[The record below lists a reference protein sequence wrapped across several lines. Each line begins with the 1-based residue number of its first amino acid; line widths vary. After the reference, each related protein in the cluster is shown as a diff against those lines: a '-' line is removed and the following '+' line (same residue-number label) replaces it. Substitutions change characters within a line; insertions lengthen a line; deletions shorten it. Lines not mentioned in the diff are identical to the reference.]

1 MSAPATLVSVALV
14 HWVAMAS
21 PGPNVLLVAQT
32 AMSRSRR
39 EALAAA
45 AGVATGAFLL
55 SAAAAVGL
63 GLLVESAAW
72 IRPALQLAGAAYL
85 IYLGV
90 QTWLSADRPAEPP
103 GSAPPAPLG
112 RHFRRGLFTNLSN
125 PKALV
130 FFGSVI
136 APTLDVGNAGWVGV
150 AAVGVITVDALVW
163 HALLAVGFARP
174 AVQRS
179 YHSAK
184 RLIDRVVGGLLA
196 LIGVRLAWTA

>member
-1 MSAPATLVSVALV
+1 MSAPATLVSVAVV
-14 HWVAMAS
+14 HWIAMAS

-39 EALAAA
+39 DALAAA
-45 AGVATGAFLL
+45 AGIATGAFLL
-55 SAAAAVGL
+55 SAAAALGL
-63 GLLVESAAW
+63 GLVVESATW
-72 IRPALQLAGAAYL
+72 VRPLLQLAGGAYL

-90 QTWLSADRPAEPP
+90 QTWRSADRAGKLEEAPP
-103 GSAPPAPLG
+103 GPLG
-112 RHFRRGLFTNLSN
+112 RQYRRGLFTNLSN

-136 APTLDVGNAGWVGV
+136 APTLDVANSGWVGL

-174 AVQRS
+174 AVQRR
-179 YHSAK
+179 YLSAK
-184 RLIDRVVGGLLA
+184 RVVDRVVGGLLA
-196 LIGVRLAWTA
+196 LIGARLAWTA

>member
-1 MSAPATLVSVALV
+1 
-14 HWVAMAS
+14 MAS

-39 EALAAA
+39 EALATA
-45 AGVATGAFLL
+45 AGIATGALLL
-55 SAAAAVGL
+55 SAAAALGL
-63 GLLVESAAW
+63 GLLVESATW
-72 IRPALQLAGAAYL
+72 VRPVLQLAGAAYL

-90 QTWLSADRPAEPP
+90 QTWRSADRP
-103 GSAPPAPLG
+103 GTLGDAPPASLA
-112 RHFRRGLFTNLSN
+112 RQYRRGLFTNLSN

-136 APTLDVGNAGWVGV
+136 APTLDVSQSGWVGL

-174 AVQRS
+174 AVQRR
-179 YHSAK
+179 YLSAK
-184 RLIDRVVGGLLA
+184 RVVDRVVGGLLA
-196 LIGVRLAWTA
+196 LIGARLAWSA

>member
-1 MSAPATLVSVALV
+1 MSAPATLLSVALV
-14 HWVAMAS
+14 HWIAMAS

-39 EALAAA
+39 EALAVA
-45 AGVATGAFLL
+45 AGIATGALL
-55 SAAAAVGL
+55 MSAAAALGL
-63 GLLVESAAW
+63 GLLVESAIW
-72 IRPALQLAGAAYL
+72 VRPLLQLAGAAYL

-90 QTWLSADRPAEPP
+90 QTWRSADRPGTLDA
-103 GSAPPAPLG
+103 ALPAPLG
-112 RHFRRGLFTNLSN
+112 RQYRRGLFTNLSN

-136 APTLDVGNAGWVGV
+136 APTLDVANSGWIGL

-163 HALLAVGFARP
+163 HALLAVAFARP
-174 AVQRS
+174 ALQRR
-179 YHSAK
+179 YLSAK
-184 RLIDRVVGGLLA
+184 RVVDRVVGGLLA

>member
-1 MSAPATLVSVALV
+1 MSAPATLLSVAAV
-14 HWVAMAS
+14 HWIAMAS

-39 EALAAA
+39 DALAVA
-45 AGVATGAFLL
+45 AGVATGALLL
-55 SAAAAVGL
+55 SAAAALGL
-63 GLLVESAAW
+63 GLVVQSATW
-72 IRPALQLAGAAYL
+72 VRPLLQLAGAAYL

-90 QTWLSADRPAEPP
+90 QTWRFADRPGQLGDA
-103 GSAPPAPLG
+103 SPAPLG
-112 RHFRRGLFTNLSN
+112 RQYRRGLFTNLSN

-136 APTLDVGNAGWVGV
+136 APTLDVANSGWVGL

-174 AVQRS
+174 AVQRR
-179 YHSAK
+179 YLSAK
-184 RLIDRVVGGLLA
+184 RVVDRVVGGLLA